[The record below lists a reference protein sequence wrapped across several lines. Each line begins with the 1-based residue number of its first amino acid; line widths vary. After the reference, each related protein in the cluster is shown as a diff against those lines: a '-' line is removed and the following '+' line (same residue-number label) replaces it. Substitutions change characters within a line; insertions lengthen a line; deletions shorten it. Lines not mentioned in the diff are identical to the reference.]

1 MITYSFILYPTSF
14 TIAGIVADGSQ
25 MDEGQR
31 NGKEP
36 FTEYVSRMHFMNLC
50 FQRNY
55 GLWVKDGAYALLDIL
70 LVKFLS

>member
-1 MITYSFILYPTSF
+1 
-14 TIAGIVADGSQ
+14 
-25 MDEGQR
+25 
-31 NGKEP
+31 
-36 FTEYVSRMHFMNLC
+36 MNLC

>member
-1 MITYSFILYPTSF
+1 MDEGQVGFTYDQYISY
-14 TIAGIVADGSQ
+14 V
-25 MDEGQR
+25 EGQR

-36 FTEYVSRMHFMNLC
+36 FTEYVRRMHFMNFC